1 MHTNSTQNR
10 SETSAVRSKSIYQY
24 MKSPQFLKYYYKF
37 KTVSMLDKE
46 EIEGS
51 SPPDLFVG
59 RYGYPHVYIGPLVP
73 PQLGDTTVLGTPE
86 MWADKSIEEIVKYRS
101 LLVRG
106 IYETNVNNVDKG
118 KVEEIMT
125 ELAIADKY
133 TYAEVELKKKPDMG
147 LRFDDNSQ
155 PFGPSAPLKNLKID
169 DVSPNRDVEKAY
181 FDTDLHARD
190 AIVELYNKK
199 VIVSKIQK
207 ALSAGVL
214 GTHGKRK
221 FVPTRWSITAVDD
234 TISKANLEKVM
245 TYNTIDAT
253 TIYESVAL
261 DTRWIVLM
269 MPGEWSYELI
279 EAWYPNTTW
288 NRDNPNIQ
296 IYSSHEFSKGRKT
309 YAEIG
314 GCYYAA
320 RLAVSEHLNR
330 IGKIASVVILRETH
344 PGYIMPVGVWN
355 VREHVRETLKT
366 QPIKFDSIYD
376 ALRYIDNKM
385 DISIS
390 TWIRNSTILR
400 HHMLQKR
407 LIV

>member
-1 MHTNSTQNR
+1 
-10 SETSAVRSKSIYQY
+10 
-24 MKSPQFLKYYYKF
+24 
-37 KTVSMLDKE
+37 
-46 EIEGS
+46 
-51 SPPDLFVG
+51 
-59 RYGYPHVYIGPLVP
+59 
-73 PQLGDTTVLGTPE
+73 
-86 MWADKSIEEIVKYRS
+86 
-101 LLVRG
+101 
-106 IYETNVNNVDKG
+106 
-118 KVEEIMT
+118 
-125 ELAIADKY
+125 
-133 TYAEVELKKKPDMG
+133 
-147 LRFDDNSQ
+147 
-155 PFGPSAPLKNLKID
+155 
-169 DVSPNRDVEKAY
+169 
-181 FDTDLHARD
+181 
-190 AIVELYNKK
+190 
-199 VIVSKIQK
+199 

-385 DISIS
+385 DIS
-390 TWIRNSTILR
+390 
-400 HHMLQKR
+400 
-407 LIV
+407 